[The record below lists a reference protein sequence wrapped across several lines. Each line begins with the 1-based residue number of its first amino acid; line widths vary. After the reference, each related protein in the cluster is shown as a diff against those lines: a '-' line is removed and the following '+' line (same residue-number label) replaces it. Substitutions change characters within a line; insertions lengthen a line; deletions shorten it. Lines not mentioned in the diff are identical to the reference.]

1 MAQLSSVDPK
11 SRSRQHDKSSR
22 SRVQSQKEVTPRSHA
37 GTNTSGQQYPS
48 KTSNDFS
55 DIEIPRSVEKETS
68 MTPTLSIQDDGQE
81 LLNEYENI
89 LRDDLSTGSLSP
101 REYLNQRNA
110 DNLSV
115 SPLNLSPLN
124 LKGSNSV
131 SSVLTNE
138 TELTPRSATLD
149 FERLRY
155 TRKSGSREQ
164 SKIQKNVEHN
174 LMIGGK
180 ITPNTSPTDNNAV
193 YGTPKRSRMLSSSKR
208 LSQSSEKLDNKV
220 KDYDLRHHAKY
231 ELYDKDPND
240 VSVGSLYAS
249 EPNLAHLLYKE
260 RSETK
265 KDHTYNFNNEARPK
279 ERKMFQ
285 TENNSGLPSNSY
297 LRSNRSK
304 TEAGIREERI
314 KQRNGRD
321 VLGHERQ
328 LLGHD
333 LLGDHH
339 NYGGHYTESDIP
351 LDVHRPVALV
361 TRQTQVPSP
370 ITHSRSRKKYY

>member
-1 MAQLSSVDPK
+1 MTQLSTGDHK

-37 GTNTSGQQYPS
+37 GTNTSGQQYS
-48 KTSNDFS
+48 LKRSNDFS

-110 DNLSV
+110 DNLSI
-115 SPLNLSPLN
+115 SPLNLQ
-124 LKGSNSV
+124 GSNSV
-131 SSVLTNE
+131 SPVLTNE

-155 TRKSGSREQ
+155 TRKSGGHEQ

-174 LMIGGK
+174 LMTGSK

-265 KDHTYNFNNEARPK
+265 KDHTYNFNNGARPK

-304 TEAGIREERI
+304 TEAVIREERI
-314 KQRNGRD
+314 SQRNTRD
-321 VLGHERQ
+321 LLGHERQ

-333 LLGDHH
+333 LSGDHH
-339 NYGGHYTESDIP
+339 KYGSRYTESDIP